1 MNDRLLSDL
10 NGVLIAVIE
19 EVRVDAAP
27 VSGDYYPVFEFTKP
41 RRYRCPISTK
51 GAQ

>member
-1 MNDRLLSDL
+1 VNDRLLSDL
-10 NGVLIAVIE
+10 NGVLIAIIE

-27 VSGDYYPVFEFTKP
+27 VSGSYYPEFDFIKP
-41 RRYRCPISTK
+41 LRYRCPISTK

>member
-10 NGVLIAVIE
+10 NGVLIAIIE

-27 VSGDYYPVFEFTKP
+27 VSGSYYPEFDFIKP
-41 RRYRCPISTK
+41 LRYRCPISTK